1 MHIMDMWLSVSQK
14 GANMRQGRIYK
25 MRYQIIKTYDVV
37 VFAENEDKAYE
48 LAEQAAFDERGR
60 EVDCEI
66 GDIDEVC

>member
-1 MHIMDMWLSVSQK
+1 
-14 GANMRQGRIYK
+14 MRQGRIYK

-48 LAEQAAFDERGR
+48 FAEQAAFDERGR
-60 EVDCEI
+60 EVDCQI

>member
-1 MHIMDMWLSVSQK
+1 
-14 GANMRQGRIYK
+14 MRQGRIYK

-60 EVDCEI
+60 EVKFEI
-66 GDIDEVC
+66 GDIEEVW